1 MSQQRMGIKDVSEK
15 KNKQFFVWSVFFL
28 GKFASQVWRSVT
40 EMVIIPE
47 AWEFEPEWTILLH
60 FPQYNYVSCGGH
72 LTQAELRTQL
82 RGIDVRLVERG
93 SLTLKIARANS
104 H

>member
-1 MSQQRMGIKDVSEK
+1 MSQQRMGIKDLSEK
-15 KNKQFFVWSVFFL
+15 KSKQFFVWSVFFL
-28 GKFASQVWRSVT
+28 GKFASRVWWSVP

-47 AWEFEPEWTILLH
+47 TWEFEPEWTILPH

-72 LTQAELRTQL
+72 LTQAELWTHL
-82 RGIDVRLVERG
+82 RGIDVGLVERG